1 MSHDSESESG
11 RYGSFEGASLLATVE
26 FSLVASESKTMTAI
40 FLYLVCHVS
49 GCGLHHHRN
58 ITALQERCKYTESF
72 QSAQPTVVSSAAWK
86 HENDAFGVDFA
97 IALVFVQYVNAKC
110 CGCLIYLIHITL
122 RTYTVFSKSLFVS
135 GSRI

>member
-1 MSHDSESESG
+1 MSDDSESESG

-26 FSLVASESKTMTAI
+26 FSLVASESKTTTAI

-49 GCGLHHHRN
+49 GCGAHYHRN
-58 ITALQERCKYTESF
+58 ITHLQERCKYAESF

-86 HENDAFGVDFA
+86 HENDAFGIDFA

-110 CGCLIYLIHITL
+110 CGCLVYLIHVTL
-122 RTYTVFSKSLFVS
+122 RTYTVFSKSLCVS